1 MEVHTTHE
9 IVCNGILYTNIAN
22 IKSPNNLLCFVNN
35 SRKERLKINNKLYDI
50 NTNSYKN
57 LTSNKR
63 FDIVGLY
70 DSFENYVLSKNKKII
85 RNYLKK
91 GIVFKFEKR
100 IIEVLIKQDELTI
113 VFLKS
118 IKGYDTN
125 KLLYD
130 RKGYEHTAL
139 SLALDVKD
147 NKTLDYAK
155 KLFDKEYE
163 LLTNDEEKV
172 SINKLEHELYTRIK
186 RINSSITGL
195 KTKKGIVLKGKRNF
209 CILEKR
215 KYGIHVRLLPVEDK
229 DNILKDVG
237 RGCYETMSKYF
248 NVEKKEDIKLII
260 PYLEIA
266 YEMTKYP
273 PQDIKDGIMPPY
285 TK

>member
-9 IVCNGILYTNIAN
+9 IVCNGILYTNIKG
-22 IKSPNNLLCFVNN
+22 IKSPNNHLCFVNN
-35 SRKERLKINNKLYDI
+35 FRKERFKINNKLYDI

-63 FDIVGLY
+63 FHIVGLY
-70 DSFENYVLSKNKKII
+70 DNFENYVLSKNKKII

-113 VFLKS
+113 IFLKS
-118 IKGYDTN
+118 VKGYDTN

-139 SLALDVKD
+139 SLALDVKN
-147 NKTLDYAK
+147 NKILDYAK
-155 KLFDKEYE
+155 KLFDKEYQ

-229 DNILKDVG
+229 YNILKDVG

-248 NVEKKEDIKLII
+248 NVENKEDIKIII

-273 PQDIKDGIMPPY
+273 PQDNK
-285 TK
+285 